1 MDNNNIKV
9 YDLTTEEG
17 YKGFNEQLDYL
28 ESKDLSFLDL
38 FGLDSKKVINVLRE
52 IGECTYNQSQ
62 EEKKEEERKKE
73 EKKKFS
79 RPSDLLDVNK
89 KLQIHKI
96 VEEYI
101 NTMIRPF
108 NNGKLTD
115 NQINDAYAGLFEFAC
130 WVMNR

>member
-1 MDNNNIKV
+1 MDNNDNIKV

-17 YKGFNEQLDYL
+17 YKGFNEQLDNL
-28 ESKDLSFLDL
+28 ESKDLSVLDL
-38 FGLDSKKVINVLRE
+38 FGLDSKKVIKVLRE
-52 IGECTYNQSQ
+52 IGERTYNQSQ
-62 EEKKEEERKKE
+62 EEKKKE
-73 EKKKFS
+73 EKKKFN

-101 NTMIRPF
+101 NTMIKPF
-108 NNGKLTD
+108 NNGKLTN

-130 WVMNR
+130 WIMNR